1 MNKHL
6 LKLTAAVSAAAL
18 CLTSAPFNTG
28 DIEAA
33 GDFKVRDP
41 FFNFSSN
48 YNYYE
53 SEHFQFIWGNSG
65 ADSAKVTQE
74 FLEGNS
80 ENMENIWDVYMNDLS
95 MAPPSQSVEDH
106 LQDGNEYKTNIYIS
120 GTGLEGMADDWA
132 YMSWD
137 SGGFAY
143 MFCCVDSMQV
153 NPPSWVLPHEFGHVM
168 TAHQKGWNN
177 NKYSYAWWEAI
188 GNWYREQY
196 LYSDYSNDETGHGTD
211 FFETYMKNMNFTF
224 PCGRDYYA
232 SWAFLQY
239 LTENPDNLEG
249 YGSDFVKKMLQEGRV
264 DEYPFDQV
272 ERLAPAD
279 IKETLGMFAAHM
291 AGLDFKNGDAYRA
304 RLNELLAQGDWNWQQ
319 IYTMP
324 EYIDHTS
331 MYAVPTERAPQFA
344 GLNIIPLEVSGENIE
359 VYFTG
364 LSDLEGAD
372 WRACIVQQAEDGSCT
387 YSKLFGNMGSATV
400 PYTGGNVY
408 LSVIATPDLDKI
420 TKYGLPGIY
429 DDASM
434 FSESNYPFSQKERY
448 PYAIRLGENV
458 SIKKRTVSTESSNW
472 WEQADYVPHSNG
484 GGLVASTAT
493 VELGVYIAPNA
504 IVKGNAKVTG
514 NAKILDYAV
523 VEGSAQVSGN
533 AVIAGYGIVA
543 ENAIVSGNA
552 RVDDCASV
560 MGRANVSGNAKVIE
574 SACVFGNVTM
584 TENSIAKGMAYI
596 MSDGKLSGQGIA
608 DGDYYDDS
616 GKNLTHGTSYGWT
629 SAQSYADSRPYTDKL
644 IYAYDFDSKCGKMFE
659 DRYTSTYGLTAYE
672 PLWEADRTSAKGV
685 MTFENGEWLQ
695 LDKSALMTD
704 NIEIQMGILSRNTTE
719 NRQTILEM
727 TDTNDSANGS
737 FCVTLEN
744 GRIDVVLN
752 DEKNF
757 AEIRTPE
764 DIIKPGE
771 WANIRIIIDNGMA
784 SIIVNDQPYAEESI
798 SIKLTDIVDAVDENA
813 NLTFGKGM
821 TKDNC
826 FTGSLDYLRFYS
838 GKAEKAPEIYTE
850 KENITPVQT
859 TTTSSMTTTSTQT
872 TVTTVTTVDKNLYGD
887 ANCDG
892 KVEIADATL
901 ILQFLTN
908 KDEYSLTEQGMR
920 NADVVGNSDGVTAQD
935 ALVIQQVDAGIYK
948 QEELP
953 LLS

>member
-1 MNKHL
+1 M
-6 LKLTAAVSAAAL
+6 TAAISAAAL
-18 CLTSAPFNTG
+18 CLTSAPFSMG
-28 DIEAA
+28 DIVAA
-33 GDFKVRDP
+33 DENFKVRDP

-74 FLEGNS
+74 FLEGNAK
-80 ENMENIWDVYMNDLS
+80 NMEDIWDVYMNDLS

-106 LQDGNEYKTNIYIS
+106 LRDGNEYKTNIYIS
-120 GTGLEGMADDWA
+120 GTGLEGMVDDWA

-153 NPPSWVLPHEFGHVM
+153 NPPSWVMPHEFGHVM

-196 LYSDYSNDETGHGTD
+196 LYSDYSNDDTGHGTD
-211 FFETYMKNMNFTF
+211 FFETYMKNLNFTF
-224 PCGRDYYA
+224 PGGRDYYA

-249 YGSDFVKKMLQEGRV
+249 YGADFVKKMLQEGRV

-291 AGLDFKNGDAYRA
+291 AGLDFKKGDAYRA
-304 RLNELLAQGDWNWQQ
+304 RLDELLAQGDWNWQQ

-324 EYIDHTS
+324 EPVSSDEYV
-331 MYAVPTERAPQFA
+331 VPTERAPQFA
-344 GLNIIPLEVSGENIE
+344 GLNIIPLEVSGGDIE
-359 VYFTG
+359 VHFTG

-387 YSKLFGNMGSATV
+387 YSKLFGNGEYASV
-400 PYTGGNVY
+400 PYTGGKAY

-434 FSESNYPFSQKERY
+434 FSESNYPFSEKERY

-458 SIKKRTVSTESSNW
+458 SIAKRIVSTDSANW
-472 WEQADYVPHSNG
+472 WEQADYIPHSNG

-493 VELGVYIAPNA
+493 VEPSVYVAPNA

-514 NAKILDYAV
+514 NVKLLDYAV
-523 VEGSAQVSGN
+523 VEGSAQVADN
-533 AVIAGYGIVA
+533 AVIAGYGMVA
-543 ENAIVSGNA
+543 ENAVVSGNA

-560 MGRANVSGNAKVIE
+560 MGRANISGNAKVIE

-584 TENSIAKGMAYI
+584 TENSVAKGMAYI
-596 MSDGKLSGQGIA
+596 MADGKLSGQGIA

-616 GKNLTHGTSYGWT
+616 GKTLTHGTSYGWT
-629 SAQSYADSRPYTDKL
+629 SSQSYADSRPYTDKL
-644 IYAYDFDSKCGKMFE
+644 IYAYDFDNKCEKTFE
-659 DRYTSTYGLTAYE
+659 DRYTSTYGLTGNI
-672 PLWEADRTSAKGV
+672 LWEAERTSAKGV
-685 MTFENGEWLQ
+685 MTFADDVWIPGSWLQ

-704 NIEIQMGILSRNTTE
+704 NIEIQMGILNRDTSDACQFLLDMSDTEDTTHGAF
-719 NRQTILEM
+719 RVQ
-727 TDTNDSANGS
+727 
-737 FCVTLEN
+737 LEN
-744 GRIDVVLN
+744 GSISLLLS
-752 DEKNF
+752 EGIHY
-757 AEIRTPE
+757 EIIRTP
-764 DIIKPGE
+764 DGVIKPGE
-771 WANIRIIIDNGMA
+771 WANVRIIIDDGKT
-784 SIIVNDQPYAEESI
+784 SIIVNDQTYAEEPI
-798 SIKLTDIVDAVDENA
+798 HIKPVDILDAVDENA
-813 NLTFGKGM
+813 NLYFGRG
-821 TKDNC
+821 TH

-850 KENITPVQT
+850 SEDISTDIT
-859 TTTSSMTTTSTQT
+859 TTTAPPETTTADT
-872 TVTTVTTVDKNLYGD
+872 TTTATTTEVDTEVLYGD

-908 KDEYSLTEQGMR
+908 KDEYSMTEQGMR
-920 NADVVGNSDGVTAQD
+920 NADVAGGRDGVTAND

-948 QEELP
+948 QEDLP
-953 LLS
+953 IK

>member
-1 MNKHL
+1 MKKKL

-18 CLTSAPFNTG
+18 CLTSAPFSMG
-28 DIEAA
+28 DAA
-33 GDFKVRDP
+33 TAAEEFKVRDP

-80 ENMENIWDVYMNDLS
+80 KNMENVWDVYMNDLS

-106 LQDGNEYKTNIYIS
+106 LRDGNEYKTNIYIS

-153 NPPSWVLPHEFGHVM
+153 SPPSWVLPHEFGHVM

-196 LYSDYSNDETGHGTD
+196 LYSDHSSDETGHGTD
-211 FFETYMKNMNFTF
+211 FFETYMKNLNFTF

-239 LTENPDNLEG
+239 LTENPDDLEG
-249 YGSDFVKKMLQEGRV
+249 YGADFVKKMLQEGRV

-291 AGLDFKNGDAYRA
+291 AGLDFKNGNAYRA
-304 RLNELLAQGDWNWQQ
+304 RLDELLAQGDWNWQQ

-324 EYIDHTS
+324 ELINNFSEYV
-331 MYAVPTERAPQFA
+331 VPTERAPQFA

-359 VYFTG
+359 VHLSG
-364 LSDLEGAD
+364 LSDLDGAD
-372 WRACIVQQAEDGSCT
+372 WRACIVQQAEDGTCT
-387 YSKLFGNMGSATV
+387 YSKLFGDREFVKV
-400 PYTGGNVY
+400 PYTGGDVY

-434 FSESNYPFSQKERY
+434 FSESNYPFAKKERY
-448 PYAIRLGENV
+448 PYSIRLGENV
-458 SIKKRTVSTESSNW
+458 SVKKRTVSTESSNW

-493 VELGVYIAPNA
+493 VEPSVYVAPNA
-504 IVKGNAKVTG
+504 VVKGSAKVTG

-543 ENAIVSGNA
+543 ENAVVSGNA
-552 RVDDCASV
+552 RVCDCASV
-560 MGRANVSGNAKVIE
+560 MGKANISGNAKVIE

-584 TENSIAKGMAYI
+584 TEDSIAKGMAYI

-616 GKNLTHGTSYGWT
+616 GKTLTHGTSYGWT

-644 IYAYDFDSKCGKMFE
+644 IYAYDFDSKCGYMIE
-659 DRYTSTYGLTAYE
+659 DRFTSTFALTGDNSM
-672 PLWEADRTSAKGV
+672 WEAERTSAKGV
-685 MTFENGEWLQ
+685 MTFEYGGCLQ
-695 LDKSALMTD
+695 FDKSALTSD
-704 NIEIQMGILSRNTTE
+704 NIEIQMGILSRKTTDYK
-719 NRQTILEM
+719 QTILEM
-727 TDTNDSANGS
+727 RNTNDTKSGE
-737 FCVTLEN
+737 FGVTLEN
-744 GRIDVVLN
+744 GKLTVVLN
-752 DEKNF
+752 DKENSF
-757 AEIRTPE
+757 IMSTAE
-764 DIIKPGE
+764 DVIKPGE
-771 WANIRIIIDNGMA
+771 WANVRIIIDNGIG
-784 SIIVNDQPYAEESI
+784 SIIVNDETCFEENV
-798 SIKLTDIVDAVDENA
+798 SIKPADIVDAVGEYA
-813 NLTFGKGM
+813 NLTFNRAMPDENFK
-821 TKDNC
+821 
-826 FTGSLDYLRFYS
+826 GSLDYLRFYS

-850 KENITPVQT
+850 KEDITPVQT
-859 TTTSSMTTTSTQT
+859 TAVSSQTTASTQT
-872 TVTTVTTVDKNLYGD
+872 TVTTVEKNLYGD

-908 KDEYSLTEQGMR
+908 KDEYKLTDQGML
-920 NADVVGNSDGVTAQD
+920 NADVVGNGDGVTAQD
-935 ALVIQQVDAGIYK
+935 ALVIQQLDAGIYK

>member
-18 CLTSAPFNTG
+18 CLTSAPFSIG
-28 DIEAA
+28 DVVTAA
-33 GDFKVRDP
+33 EEFKVRDP

-80 ENMENIWDVYMNDLS
+80 KNMENVWDVYMNDLS

-106 LQDGNEYKTNIYIS
+106 LRDGNEYKTNIYIS
-120 GTGLEGMADDWA
+120 GTGLEGMTDDWA

-196 LYSDYSNDETGHGTD
+196 LYSDYSNDDTGHGTD
-211 FFETYMKNMNFTF
+211 FFETYMKNLNFTF

-249 YGSDFVKKMLQEGRV
+249 YGADFVKKMLQEGQV

-324 EYIDHTS
+324 DFVDSNEYT
-331 MYAVPTERAPQFA
+331 VPTERAPQFA

-359 VYFTG
+359 VHLAG
-364 LSDLEGAD
+364 LSDLDGAD

-387 YSKLFGNMGSATV
+387 YSKLFGSGESAAV
-400 PYTGGNVY
+400 PYTGGNAY

-434 FSESNYPFSQKERY
+434 FSESNYPFAKKERY
-448 PYAIRLGENV
+448 PYSIRLGENV
-458 SIKKRTVSTESSNW
+458 SVKKRTVSTESSNW
-472 WEQADYVPHSNG
+472 WEQAEYTPHSNG

-493 VELGVYIAPNA
+493 VEPSVYVAPNA

-514 NAKILDYAV
+514 NVKILDYAV

-533 AVIAGYGIVA
+533 AVIAGYGMVA
-543 ENAIVSGNA
+543 ENAVVSGNA

-560 MGRANVSGNAKVIE
+560 MGRANISGNAKVIE

-584 TENSIAKGMAYI
+584 TENSVAKGMAYI
-596 MSDGKLSGQGIA
+596 MADGKLSGQGIA

-616 GKNLTHGTSYGWT
+616 GKTLTRGTSYGWT

-644 IYAYDFDSKCGKMFE
+644 IYAYDFDSECGHMIE
-659 DRYTSTYGLTAYE
+659 DRYTSTFALTGDNSM
-672 PLWEADRTSAKGV
+672 WEAERTSAKGV
-685 MTFENGEWLQ
+685 ITFDGHGSLQ
-695 LDKSALMTD
+695 LDRSALMTD
-704 NIEIQMGILSRNTTE
+704 NIEIQMGILSRKTTE
-719 NRQTILEM
+719 YKQTILEM
-727 TDTNDSANGS
+727 RNTNNTKSGE
-737 FCVTLEN
+737 FGVTLEN
-744 GRIDVVLN
+744 GKLTVVLN
-752 DEKNF
+752 DKENSF
-757 AEIRTPE
+757 VMSTAEGVV
-764 DIIKPGE
+764 KPGE
-771 WANIRIIIDNGMA
+771 WANVRIIIDNGIG
-784 SIIVNDQPYAEESI
+784 SIIVNDETCFEENV
-798 SIKLTDIVDAVDENA
+798 SIKPADIVDAVGEDA
-813 NLTFGKGM
+813 NLTFNRVMPDENFK
-821 TKDNC
+821 
-826 FTGSLDYLRFYS
+826 GSLDYLRFYS

-850 KENITPVQT
+850 KEDITPVQT
-859 TTTSSMTTTSTQT
+859 TTASPQTTTSTQT
-872 TVTTVTTVDKNLYGD
+872 TVTTATTVVEKNLYGD

-908 KDEYSLTEQGMR
+908 KDEYKLTEQGML
-920 NADVVGNSDGVTAQD
+920 NADVVGNGDGVTAQD
-935 ALVIQQVDAGIYK
+935 ALVIQQLDAGIYK